1 MKLPRQAARELGA
14 IASSGHPT
22 QRHLR
27 ERILLILGATALLD
41 LLATVAIYFF
51 ERHANGSHIRTL
63 GDSLFWVSTQL
74 TTVSSQLPNPLSTGG
89 RILDVFL
96 QLWAVLFIASL
107 AGSFGAFFHRRSQE
121 RDPIDLRDAI

>member
-1 MKLPRQAARELGA
+1 MKLPRQAGRELLD
-14 IASSGHPT
+14 IATSDNPT
-22 QRHLR
+22 QRHFR
-27 ERILLILGATALLD
+27 ERILLILGATLLLD
-41 LLATVAIYFF
+41 LLASVAIYFF
-51 ERHANGSHIRTL
+51 ERHAGGTHIRTF

-74 TTVSSQLPNPLSTGG
+74 TTVSSQLPNPLTTGG

-121 RDPIDLRDAI
+121 RDPLDLRDAI